1 MNVAISRK
9 NCNITRFF
17 IKVLRKLTKN
27 LKADSVKYPVS
38 IDETRLIG
46 TFTVHNWRRK
56 EKSHAKLHAKPSLSV
71 RKIML
76 KSRVAKTTD
85 QHETTEKCSVK
96 VSAGYRCCPKPPL
109 RTLIYAPLTRKFDAK
124 KTDFMT

>member
-46 TFTVHNWRRK
+46 TFTVHN
-56 EKSHAKLHAKPSLSV
+56 
-71 RKIML
+71 
-76 KSRVAKTTD
+76 
-85 QHETTEKCSVK
+85 
-96 VSAGYRCCPKPPL
+96 
-109 RTLIYAPLTRKFDAK
+109 
-124 KTDFMT
+124 